1 MHEVGIIESTLTV
14 AQARARAAGATRIDA
29 IHLRV
34 GSLTGVVP
42 EALDHAFTAL
52 RQGTLAHGARL
63 VVEYVTAVCWCAA
76 CQSEFEAPGLF
87 SECPACGTASG
98 DIRRGR
104 ELDLISLE
112 VE

>member
-1 MHEVGIIESTLTV
+1 MHEVGIIESTL
-14 AQARARAAGATRIDA
+14 RAAEARTRADGATRIDA

-34 GSLTGVVP
+34 GRLTGVVP
-42 EALDHAFTAL
+42 EALEHAFAAL
-52 RQGTLAHGARL
+52 RQGTLAAGGRL
-63 VVEYVTAVCWCAA
+63 VVEYVAAVCWCAA
-76 CQSEFEAPGLF
+76 CQREFEAPGLF
-87 SECPACGTASG
+87 SECPACGAASG